1 CLFSEIQENNEAVDK
16 LFLKDIEE
24 AVAKNYSNVAR
35 NFQKYTYELR
45 VLNVELLNNLIE
57 MDNEQQMDAIETSK
71 QKITASIVVL
81 AVAYLIAVFLGILFP
96 VVVSRSI
103 SRNLKK
109 VVGIT
114 SEIAKGNLTAADMD
128 YNGKDEIGQ
137 LASAVNQM

>member
-1 CLFSEIQENNEAVDK
+1 ENYQTYQSQLEELADDFASTHHNEKAKSLFSEIQENNEAVDK

-35 NFQKYTYELR
+35 NLQKDTYELR
-45 VLNVELLNNLIE
+45 VLNVELLNNLME
-57 MDNEQQMDAIETSK
+57 MVNEQQMDAIDRTK
-71 QKITASIVVL
+71 QNMSASIVVL
-81 AVAYLIAVFLGILFP
+81 AVANLIAVFLGILFL

-114 SEIAKGNLTAADMD
+114 SE
-128 YNGKDEIGQ
+128 
-137 LASAVNQM
+137 